1 MTAKAR
7 LKQIADGIDSQSD
20 EDSAYFDRE
29 TGEVLVVSREEMGAA
44 EEGEPLDDVPE
55 WQQELIETAR
65 KILNDNDG
73 RYLPIPG
80 KWDFHEYE
88 VMERFCL
95 SLDDEEQS
103 DDLFDAIRGRGAFR
117 RFKDGIHRL
126 GIQDDWYRFR
136 DGALLELAAGWAEEN
151 GIELVAE

>member
-7 LKQIADGIDSQSD
+7 LKQLADGIGAQFD

-29 TGEVLVVSREEMGAA
+29 TGDVLVVFCEEMGEA
-44 EEGEPLDDVPE
+44 EEGWPMDGVPE

-73 RYLPIPG
+73 RYLPMPG
-80 KWDFHEYE
+80 KWDFDEYE
-88 VMERFCL
+88 VMGRFCL

-103 DDLFDAIRGRGAFR
+103 DDLLDAIRGRGAFR
-117 RFKDGIHRL
+117 RFKDRIHRL

-136 DGALLELAAGWAEEN
+136 DGALLELAAGWAEKN